1 MIRRIRLLVVMA
13 RPAVLLMLCV
23 FANTGFA
30 QAGGSHRLPLAQAL
44 AAVVGFLL
52 FSVAVNDLADEAID
66 RVNLPADRS
75 RPLVAGTGYRREMA
89 TIAVASGAVALA
101 ASVPLGWP
109 AVGVLAAGLALSA
122 GYSVRPVRLADR
134 GAVASMLLPACYV
147 AVPYLV
153 GLLAARPSVHR
164 AGPLVHRA
172 DVVLLAGLYLGFIGR
187 ILLKDFRD
195 VRGDALFGKRTFLV
209 RHGRRPTCALSGGC
223 WVAGSVVLLAG
234 LRPAAPALVAG
245 YAVAAAGALWL
256 LRELAGNPGP
266 RREERLVSAIAI
278 VGRGQLLALLA
289 QLSMRQAGWPALA
302 AAAVIAALAAIVAG
316 QARAMLHYGPVT
328 PRVVLPECSAVPA
341 VQGTKPKEE
350 LP

>member
-30 QAGGSHRLPLAQAL
+30 QAGGAHRLPLALTL

-101 ASVPLGWP
+101 ASVSLGWP
-109 AVGVLAAGLALSA
+109 VVGVLAAGLALSA

-164 AGPLVHRA
+164 ADL
-172 DVVLLAGLYLGFIGR
+172 VLLAGLYLGFIGR

-245 YAVAAAGALWL
+245 YAAAAAVALWL
-256 LRELAGNPGP
+256 LRELAGDPGP

-328 PRVVLPECSAVPA
+328 PRVVLPECFAVPA

-350 LP
+350 LR